1 MPKVGKHIYKRK
13 DGRWEGRYVTGYVNG
28 RAKYG
33 SVYAS
38 TCKEAREKLDKA
50 NREIARKQAPVIKAG
65 KVSEISACWLA
76 DASSDLKESSVIKYQ
91 NMLRL
96 YILPE
101 FGECELSDINNES
114 LINFVNMLRTAGGVK
129 HQGLAPSTVSEIV
142 TTMNQLRLYALKR
155 DFSVRYTTEC
165 VSVKQSKPDIRVFSI
180 AEEQRL
186 IDYLKKN
193 MDLTA
198 LGILVCLYT
207 GIRVG
212 ELCALKWAEIDL
224 TEKVMRIGR
233 TMQRLRVNGKER
245 KTEVKILEPKSK
257 HSIRTIPLPD
267 VLVRLL
273 KEHYKK
279 DAFLLTGDK
288 DRFIEPRVMQNRF
301 KRILKKC
308 GIEDAN
314 FHATRHTFATRCV
327 ELNFDIKSLSEIL
340 GHASVTITMDKYV
353 HPSME
358 LKAEN
363 MNKFSGLFGE

>member
-1 MPKVGKHIYKRK
+1 MPKVRKHIYKRK

-38 TCKEAREKLDKA
+38 TCKEAREKLNKA

-155 DFSVRYTTEC
+155 DLSVRYTTEC
-165 VSVKQSKPDIRVFSI
+165 VSVKQRKPDIRVFSI

-193 MDLTA
+193 IDLTA

-212 ELCALKWAEIDL
+212 ELCALKWTEIDL
-224 TEKVMRIGR
+224 TEKAMRIGR
-233 TMQRLRVNGKER
+233 TMQRLRVNGKEH

-340 GHASVTITMDKYV
+340 GHASVTITMNKYV